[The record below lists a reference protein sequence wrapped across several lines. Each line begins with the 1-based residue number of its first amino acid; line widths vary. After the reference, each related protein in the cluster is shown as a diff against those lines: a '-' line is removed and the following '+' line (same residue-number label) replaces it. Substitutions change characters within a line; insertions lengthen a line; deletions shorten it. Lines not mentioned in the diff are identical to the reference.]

1 MANSQQKSLN
11 LRGHRFQD
19 LSNLENEI
27 EIVLDRFLNPFLNSK
42 SGNQNRKIE
51 IVVGRGL
58 NSNTFID
65 GKNPLRF
72 YTEMYLHKTGF
83 DWKNN
88 GLNPGIIEVYC

>member
-1 MANSQQKSLN
+1 
-11 LRGHRFQD
+11 
-19 LSNLENEI
+19 
-27 EIVLDRFLNPFLNSK
+27 LDRFLNPFLNSK